1 MIKQNFNYI
10 ALYFTVLEVLL
21 YITTER
27 DGGSKHEYILWRR
40 GQEDWKDAASE
51 ITWRSKLRHTVIL
64 LIASSSGHLELER
77 MDSLKMNILNKE
89 MKPLK

>member
-51 ITWRSKLRHTVIL
+51 IT
-64 LIASSSGHLELER
+64 
-77 MDSLKMNILNKE
+77 
-89 MKPLK
+89 